1 MARQRGNLWQADVRT
16 PEGKRLRPTF
26 KTQAAAEAWE
36 TNAKL
41 AIEEG
46 KPLPKFAQ
54 VARARA
60 SRDLALL
67 GNLYDHVCRT
77 EWNDMRAGQTLTRN
91 GRHVVEYFGRNKLV
105 NEITPADAAE
115 MRVHFAEQGLAPAT
129 VNRKTAALSKM
140 LKVAKDNDLV
150 SNVPRLRWNKV
161 EQTKFRFLDAKE
173 EKAVLAYWANLGTEI
188 GDDIHDL
195 TVLLIDTGARCF
207 SEMLPARWDAF
218 GKDFKTVTFWKTKT
232 NKPRTVPLTERCK
245 AILRARFAVK
255 DRRAVDE
262 RWGPFAGFSRGSMR
276 SQWDIMREALHLPDV
291 TPHTLRHTCCTRL
304 VLGGVDVKRVM
315 EWMGHT
321 AIVTTM
327 RYMQIRPTSLEEI
340 VHVLE
345 TPFDKP
351 ADSGVRERTVRD
363 VHNPP
368 RVGVRA

>member
-1 MARQRGNLWQADVRT
+1 MARMRGNLWQADIRT

-26 KTQAAAEAWE
+26 TTQEAAERWE
-36 TNAKL
+36 TQTRYAL
-41 AIEEG
+41 DMG
-46 KPLPKFAQ
+46 KPLPKFAA
-54 VARARA
+54 VARTRS

-77 EWNDMRAGQTLTRN
+77 EWNDMRAKSSLTRN
-91 GRHVVEYFGRNKLV
+91 GLHVVEYFGRNKLV
-105 NEITPADAAE
+105 NEITPAEAAE

-161 EQTKFRFLDAKE
+161 EQTKFRFLDDKE
-173 EKAVLAYWANLGTEI
+173 EKALLAYWDLANLS
-188 GDDIHDL
+188 DLHDL
-195 TVLLIDTGARCF
+195 TVLLLDTGARCF

-218 GKDFKTVTFWKTKT
+218 GKDFKTVTFWLTKT
-232 NKPRTVPLTERCK
+232 NKPRTVPLTERCR

-262 RWGPFAGFSRGSMR
+262 RWGPFAGFNRHTMR
-276 SQWDIMREALHLPDV
+276 SRWDTMREALHLPDV

-345 TPFDKP
+345 P
-351 ADSGVRERTVRD
+351 G
-363 VHNPP
+363 
-368 RVGVRA
+368 